1 MANQLPKDVGEN
13 VERNYET
20 HLASLGLDLSDS
32 DDDLICYE
40 TMTESDEEE
49 DALCNEAM
57 DNFERQRAF
66 QSSLIQ
72 QSGGA
77 MPLFSRHLGHH
88 LKRSSQ
94 SIFSN
99 RVDANR

>member
-20 HLASLGLDLSDS
+20 HLASLGLDLSGS

-57 DNFERQRAF
+57 DNNHVSFNRAAG
-66 QSSLIQ
+66 QCH
-72 QSGGA
+72 
-77 MPLFSRHLGHH
+77 FSVV
-88 LKRSSQ
+88 
-94 SIFSN
+94 IW
-99 RVDANR
+99 VIT